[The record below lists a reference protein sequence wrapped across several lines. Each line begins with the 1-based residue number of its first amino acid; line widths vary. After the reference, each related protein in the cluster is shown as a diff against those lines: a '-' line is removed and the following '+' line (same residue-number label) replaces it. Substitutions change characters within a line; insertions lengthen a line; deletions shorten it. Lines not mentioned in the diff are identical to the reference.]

1 MPATMISARSMK
13 APAQTSRV
21 HSEPRTGV
29 WPQQVVGAPD
39 WWLERRR
46 SAQDQLIKGGYGAR
60 CTP

>member
-1 MPATMISARSMK
+1 MK

-21 HSEPRTGV
+21 HAEPRTGV

-46 SAQDQLIKGGYGAR
+46 SAQDQLIKGGYGAVHPVGTAQAR
-60 CTP
+60 NQT